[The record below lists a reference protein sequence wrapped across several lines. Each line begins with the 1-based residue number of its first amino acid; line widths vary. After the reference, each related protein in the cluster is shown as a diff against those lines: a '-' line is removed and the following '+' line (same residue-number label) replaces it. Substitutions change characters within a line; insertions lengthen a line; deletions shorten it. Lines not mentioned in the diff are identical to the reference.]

1 MDITWYNCGMQPFCH
16 VRFSEGIYIYNYII
30 WQWVRPRSS
39 AGCSPPDHPPH
50 HHAGRGPILM
60 HKLVC
65 KRNHPTSSN
74 KIPNH
79 PTSSKNTS
87 IIRIYKIYKPEQ
99 TNSHTPTSLSF
110 IKGPPTSAFR
120 MVTAPGRARDLQ
132 LQRSLELLRQGC
144 AVATRRTFLRASA
157 SHRGLGLGDW
167 KWHLPSTSTFATFFL
182 LITFYQLAYF
192 IHVLSCLIVSSHSL
206 WWACCRLLS
215 YIIWLMRDACFF
227 SSNRSKPCFSISVGL
242 VYLQAVLFGEHIPR
256 VFFPLVFSLA

>member
-1 MDITWYNCGMQPFCH
+1 
-16 VRFSEGIYIYNYII
+16 
-30 WQWVRPRSS
+30 
-39 AGCSPPDHPPH
+39 
-50 HHAGRGPILM
+50 M

-74 KIPNH
+74 TIPNH

-99 TNSHTPTSLSF
+99 TTIVIHQLPYRLSRD
-110 IKGPPTSAFR
+110 PPTSAFR
-120 MVTAPGRARDLQ
+120 MVTASGRARDLQ

-167 KWHLPSTSTFATFFL
+167 KWHLPSTSTFAMVFLVDHILIHFITWQFFL
-182 LITFYQLAYF
+182 SMFY
-192 IHVLSCLIVSSHSL
+192 HVLSYLLIPYDGLVADC
-206 WWACCRLLS
+206 WAIYS

-227 SSNRSKPCFSISVGL
+227 LEQQEQALLFNFSRSRVSSSCAFRRTYTACF
-242 VYLQAVLFGEHIPR
+242 
-256 VFFPLVFSLA
+256 FFHWFSP

>member
-1 MDITWYNCGMQPFCH
+1 MFDSQR
-16 VRFSEGIYIYNYII
+16 VYIYNYII

-39 AGCSPPDHPPH
+39 AGCSPPDHPSH

-167 KWHLPSTSTFATFFL
+167 KWHLPSTSTFATFFFVDHILSVGIFYPCFIMSYRIFSFPMMGL
-182 LITFYQLAYF
+182 LQ
-192 IHVLSCLIVSSHSL
+192 IVEL
-206 WWACCRLLS
+206 
-215 YIIWLMRDACFF
+215 YYMIDAWCVFF
-227 SSNRSKPCFSISVGL
+227 SRATGASLAFQFQSVSCIFKLCFSENI
-242 VYLQAVLFGEHIPR
+242 YR
-256 VFFPLVFSLA
+256 VFFFHWFSP